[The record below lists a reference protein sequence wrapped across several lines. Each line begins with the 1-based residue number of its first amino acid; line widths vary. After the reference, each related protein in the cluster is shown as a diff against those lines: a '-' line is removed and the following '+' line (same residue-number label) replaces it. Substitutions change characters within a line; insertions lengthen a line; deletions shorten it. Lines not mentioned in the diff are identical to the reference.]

1 MKMDNLE
8 PKKLAL
14 LRILQILED
23 ETDKEHPYTQAQI
36 IKRLAEKYD
45 ITVERKAVG
54 RNLSLL
60 KEAGFGI
67 ESTKTGSFF
76 DDRTFEQSELRLL
89 VDSILC
95 SRYINKKHSED
106 LIEKIVALGGKN
118 FKSHVKHIYSVGKW
132 SKSDNIEFFY
142 NIEIADEAIETAKQI
157 TFHYNKFDET
167 ARLKKTYRQI
177 VSPYQMILHNQRY
190 YLMAYNEY
198 WKNMAFY
205 RMDKIT
211 DVEILDKPQ
220 TPIRS
225 VPGYK
230 NGIDYKDLAIS
241 RPYLYADK
249 AEKIVVACDKA
260 LMDDVVDWFGNGVSV
275 RKGNEGQIVV
285 TLYASKDAML
295 YWALQYGRRAK
306 VLEPADLVQKIK
318 QTLEDV
324 LKSYE

>member
-1 MKMDNLE
+1 MDNLE

-67 ESTKTGSFF
+67 ESTTAGSFF

-230 NGIDYKDLAIS
+230 NGIDYKDLATS

-275 RKGNEGQIVV
+275 RKGNERQIVV

>member
-1 MKMDNLE
+1 MDNLE

-67 ESTKTGSFF
+67 ESTKAGSFF
-76 DDRTFEQSELRLL
+76 DGRTFEQSELRLL

-230 NGIDYKDLAIS
+230 NGIDYKDLATS

-285 TLYASKDAML
+285 TLYASRDAML
-295 YWALQYGRRAK
+295 YWALQYGKRAK
-306 VLEPADLVQKIK
+306 VLEPEDLVQKIK

>member
-67 ESTKTGSFF
+67 ENTKAGSFF

-167 ARLKKTYRQI
+167 ARLKKTYCQI

-230 NGIDYKDLAIS
+230 NGIDYKDLATS

>member
-1 MKMDNLE
+1 MDNLE

-36 IKRLAEKYD
+36 IKRLSEKYD

-67 ESTKTGSFF
+67 ENTKAGSFF

-167 ARLKKTYRQI
+167 ARLKKTYCQI

-230 NGIDYKDLAIS
+230 NGIDYKDLATS

>member
-1 MKMDNLE
+1 MDNLE

-67 ESTKTGSFF
+67 ESTKAGSFF

-142 NIEIADEAIETAKQI
+142 NIEIADEAIERAKQI
-157 TFHYNKFDET
+157 PFHYNKFDET

-220 TPIRS
+220 TPIKS

-230 NGIDYKDLAIS
+230 NGIDYKDLATS

-295 YWALQYGRRAK
+295 YWALQYGKRAK
-306 VLEPADLVQKIK
+306 VLEPEDLVQKIK

>member
-1 MKMDNLE
+1 MDNLE

-23 ETDKEHPYTQAQI
+23 ETDKGHPYTQAQI
-36 IKRLAEKYD
+36 IKRLSEKYD

-67 ESTKTGSFF
+67 ENTKAGSFF

-230 NGIDYKDLAIS
+230 NGIDYKDLATS

>member
-1 MKMDNLE
+1 MDNLE

-67 ESTKTGSFF
+67 ESTKAGSFF
-76 DDRTFEQSELRLL
+76 DGRTFEQSELRLL

-167 ARLKKTYRQI
+167 ARLKKTYCQI

>member
-1 MKMDNLE
+1 MDNLE

-67 ESTKTGSFF
+67 ESTKAGSFF
-76 DDRTFEQSELRLL
+76 DGRTFEQSELRLL

>member
-23 ETDKEHPYTQAQI
+23 ETDKGHPYTQAQI
-36 IKRLAEKYD
+36 IKRLSEKYD

-67 ESTKTGSFF
+67 ESTKAGSFF
-76 DDRTFEQSELRLL
+76 DGRTFEQSELRLL

-167 ARLKKTYRQI
+167 ARLKKTYCQI

-230 NGIDYKDLAIS
+230 NGIDYKDLATS

-306 VLEPADLVQKIK
+306 VMEPADLVQKIK

>member
-1 MKMDNLE
+1 MDNLE

-67 ESTKTGSFF
+67 ESTKAGSFF
-76 DDRTFEQSELRLL
+76 DGRTFEQSELRLL

-167 ARLKKTYRQI
+167 ARLKKTYCQI

-230 NGIDYKDLAIS
+230 NGIDYKDLATS

>member
-1 MKMDNLE
+1 MDNLE

-67 ESTKTGSFF
+67 ESTKAGSFF

-142 NIEIADEAIETAKQI
+142 NIEIADEAIERAKQI

-220 TPIRS
+220 TPIKS

-230 NGIDYKDLAIS
+230 NGIDYKDLATS

-295 YWALQYGRRAK
+295 YWALQYGKRAK
-306 VLEPADLVQKIK
+306 VLEPEDLVQKIK

>member
-1 MKMDNLE
+1 MDNLE

-67 ESTKTGSFF
+67 ESTKAGSFF

-95 SRYINKKHSED
+95 SRYINKRHSED

-142 NIEIADEAIETAKQI
+142 NIEIADEAIERAKQI

-230 NGIDYKDLAIS
+230 NGIDYKDLATS

-306 VLEPADLVQKIK
+306 VLEPEDLVQKIK

>member
-1 MKMDNLE
+1 MDNLE

-23 ETDKEHPYTQAQI
+23 ETDKEHPYTQTQI

-67 ESTKTGSFF
+67 ESTKAGSFF

-142 NIEIADEAIETAKQI
+142 NIEIADEAIERAKQI

-230 NGIDYKDLAIS
+230 NGIDYKDLATS

>member
-1 MKMDNLE
+1 MDNLE

-36 IKRLAEKYD
+36 INRLSEKYD

-67 ESTKTGSFF
+67 ESTKAGSFF

-142 NIEIADEAIETAKQI
+142 NIEIADEAIERAKQI

-230 NGIDYKDLAIS
+230 NGIDYKDFAIS

>member
-1 MKMDNLE
+1 MDNLE

-67 ESTKTGSFF
+67 ESTKAGSFF

-275 RKGNEGQIVV
+275 RKKNEGQIVV

>member
-1 MKMDNLE
+1 MDNLE

-67 ESTKTGSFF
+67 ESTKAGSFF

-230 NGIDYKDLAIS
+230 NGIDYKDLATS

-275 RKGNEGQIVV
+275 RKGNEGQIIV

-306 VLEPADLVQKIK
+306 VLEPEDMVQKIK

>member
-67 ESTKTGSFF
+67 ESTKAGSFF

-142 NIEIADEAIETAKQI
+142 NIEIADEAIERAKQI

-230 NGIDYKDLAIS
+230 NGIDYKDLATS

-260 LMDDVVDWFGNGVSV
+260 LMDDVVDWFGNGLSV

-295 YWALQYGRRAK
+295 YWALQYGKRAK
-306 VLEPADLVQKIK
+306 VLEPEDLVQKIK

>member
-67 ESTKTGSFF
+67 ESTKAGSFF
-76 DDRTFEQSELRLL
+76 DGRTFEQSELRLL

-157 TFHYNKFDET
+157 TFHSNKFDET

-230 NGIDYKDLAIS
+230 NGIDYKDLATS

>member
-1 MKMDNLE
+1 MDNLE

-67 ESTKTGSFF
+67 ESTKAGSFF

-142 NIEIADEAIETAKQI
+142 NIEIADEAIERAKQI

-211 DVEILDKPQ
+211 DVEILDKSQ

-230 NGIDYKDLAIS
+230 NGIDYKDLATS

-275 RKGNEGQIVV
+275 RKGNEWQIVV

-295 YWALQYGRRAK
+295 YWALQYGKRAK
-306 VLEPADLVQKIK
+306 VLEPEDLVQKIK

>member
-1 MKMDNLE
+1 MDNLE

-36 IKRLAEKYD
+36 IKRLVEKYD

-67 ESTKTGSFF
+67 ESTMAGSFF

-142 NIEIADEAIETAKQI
+142 NIEIADEAIERAKQI

-220 TPIRS
+220 TPIKS

-230 NGIDYKDLAIS
+230 NGIDYKDLATS
-241 RPYLYADK
+241 RPYLYSDK

-295 YWALQYGRRAK
+295 YWALQYGKRAK
-306 VLEPADLVQKIK
+306 VLEPEDLVQKIK

>member
-1 MKMDNLE
+1 MDNLE

-67 ESTKTGSFF
+67 ESTKAGSFF

-95 SRYINKKHSED
+95 SRYINKRHSED

-142 NIEIADEAIETAKQI
+142 NIEIADEAIERAKQI

-230 NGIDYKDLAIS
+230 NGIDYKDLATS

-260 LMDDVVDWFGNGVSV
+260 LMDDVVDWFGNGVTV

-306 VLEPADLVQKIK
+306 VLEPEDLVQKIK

>member
-1 MKMDNLE
+1 MDNLE

-23 ETDKEHPYTQAQI
+23 ETDKGHPYTQAQI
-36 IKRLAEKYD
+36 IKRLSEKYD

-67 ESTKTGSFF
+67 ESTKAGSFF
-76 DDRTFEQSELRLL
+76 DGRTFEQSELRLL

-295 YWALQYGRRAK
+295 YWALQYGRRARCWNLRTWCK
-306 VLEPADLVQKIK
+306 
-318 QTLEDV
+318 
-324 LKSYE
+324 KSSKRWRTF

>member
-67 ESTKTGSFF
+67 ENTKAGSFF

>member
-36 IKRLAEKYD
+36 IKRLSEKYD

-67 ESTKTGSFF
+67 ESTKAGSFF

-142 NIEIADEAIETAKQI
+142 NIEIADEAIERAKQI

-230 NGIDYKDLAIS
+230 NGIDYKDLATS

-295 YWALQYGRRAK
+295 YWALQYGKRAK
-306 VLEPADLVQKIK
+306 VLEPEDLVQKIK

>member
-1 MKMDNLE
+1 MDNLE

-36 IKRLAEKYD
+36 IKRLSEKYD

-67 ESTKTGSFF
+67 ESTKAGSFF

-142 NIEIADEAIETAKQI
+142 NIEIADEAIEKAKQI

-220 TPIRS
+220 TPIKS

-230 NGIDYKDLAIS
+230 NGIDYKDLATS

-295 YWALQYGRRAK
+295 YWALQYGKRAK
-306 VLEPADLVQKIK
+306 VLEPEDLVQKIK

>member
-1 MKMDNLE
+1 MDNLE

-45 ITVERKAVG
+45 ITVERKAVR

-67 ESTKTGSFF
+67 ESTKAGSFF
-76 DDRTFEQSELRLL
+76 DGRTFEQSELRLL

-211 DVEILDKPQ
+211 DVEIMDKPQ
-220 TPIRS
+220 TPIKS

-230 NGIDYKDLAIS
+230 NGIDYKDLATS

>member
-1 MKMDNLE
+1 MDNLE

-23 ETDKEHPYTQAQI
+23 ETDKGHPYTQAQI

-67 ESTKTGSFF
+67 ESTKAGSFF
-76 DDRTFEQSELRLL
+76 DGRTFEQSELRLL

-167 ARLKKTYRQI
+167 ARLKKTYCQI

-230 NGIDYKDLAIS
+230 NGIDYKDLATS

>member
-1 MKMDNLE
+1 MDNLE

-67 ESTKTGSFF
+67 ESTKAGSFF
-76 DDRTFEQSELRLL
+76 DGRTFEQSELRLL

-95 SRYINKKHSED
+95 SRYINKRHSED

-230 NGIDYKDLAIS
+230 NGIDYKDLATS

>member
-67 ESTKTGSFF
+67 ESTKAGSFF

-142 NIEIADEAIETAKQI
+142 NIEIADEAIERAKQI

-220 TPIRS
+220 TPIKS

-230 NGIDYKDLAIS
+230 NGIDYKDLATS

-295 YWALQYGRRAK
+295 YWALQYGKRAK
-306 VLEPADLVQKIK
+306 VLEPEDLVQKIK

>member
-1 MKMDNLE
+1 MDNLE

-67 ESTKTGSFF
+67 ESTKAGSFF

-95 SRYINKKHSED
+95 SRYINKRHSED

-142 NIEIADEAIETAKQI
+142 NIEIADEAIERAKQI

-167 ARLKKTYRQI
+167 ARLKKTYCQI

-230 NGIDYKDLAIS
+230 NGIDYKDLATS

-306 VLEPADLVQKIK
+306 VLEPEDLVQKIK

>member
-36 IKRLAEKYD
+36 IKRLAEKYN

-67 ESTKTGSFF
+67 ENTKAGSFF
-76 DDRTFEQSELRLL
+76 DDRTFEESELRLL

-230 NGIDYKDLAIS
+230 NGIDYKDLATS

>member
-1 MKMDNLE
+1 MDNLE

-67 ESTKTGSFF
+67 ESTKAGSFF

-177 VSPYQMILHNQRY
+177 VSPYQMILHNQKY

-230 NGIDYKDLAIS
+230 NGIDYKDLATS

-260 LMDDVVDWFGNGVSV
+260 LMNDVVDWFGNGVSV

-295 YWALQYGRRAK
+295 YWALQYGKRAK
-306 VLEPADLVQKIK
+306 VLEPEDLVQKIK

>member
-1 MKMDNLE
+1 MDNLE

-36 IKRLAEKYD
+36 IKRLSEKYD

-67 ESTKTGSFF
+67 ESTKAGSFF
-76 DDRTFEQSELRLL
+76 DGRTFEQSELRLL

-167 ARLKKTYRQI
+167 ARLKKTYCQI

-230 NGIDYKDLAIS
+230 NGIDYKDLATS

-260 LMDDVVDWFGNGVSV
+260 LVDDVVDWFGNGVSV

>member
-1 MKMDNLE
+1 MDNLE

-23 ETDKEHPYTQAQI
+23 ETDREHPYTQAQI

-67 ESTKTGSFF
+67 ESTKAGSFF

-230 NGIDYKDLAIS
+230 NGIDYKDLATS

-295 YWALQYGRRAK
+295 YWALQYGKRAK
-306 VLEPADLVQKIK
+306 VLEPEDLVQKIK

>member
-67 ESTKTGSFF
+67 ESTKAGSFF

-142 NIEIADEAIETAKQI
+142 NIEIADEAIEKAKQI

-220 TPIRS
+220 TPIKS

-230 NGIDYKDLAIS
+230 NGIDYKDLATS

-295 YWALQYGRRAK
+295 YWALQYGKRAK
-306 VLEPADLVQKIK
+306 VLEPEDLVQKIK

>member
-1 MKMDNLE
+1 MDNLE

-23 ETDKEHPYTQAQI
+23 ETDREHPYTQAQI

-67 ESTKTGSFF
+67 ESTKAGSFF

-142 NIEIADEAIETAKQI
+142 NIEIADEAIEKAKQI

-220 TPIRS
+220 TPIKS

-230 NGIDYKDLAIS
+230 NGIDYKDLATS

-295 YWALQYGRRAK
+295 YWALQYGKRAK
-306 VLEPADLVQKIK
+306 VLEPEDLVQKIK

>member
-67 ESTKTGSFF
+67 ESTKAGSFF

-95 SRYINKKHSED
+95 SRYINKRHSED

-142 NIEIADEAIETAKQI
+142 NIEIADEAIERAKQI

-230 NGIDYKDLAIS
+230 NGIDYKDLATS

-306 VLEPADLVQKIK
+306 VLEPEDLVQKIK

>member
-36 IKRLAEKYD
+36 IKRLSEKYD

-67 ESTKTGSFF
+67 ESTKAGSFF

-142 NIEIADEAIETAKQI
+142 NIEIADEAIEKAKQI

-220 TPIRS
+220 TPIKS

-230 NGIDYKDLAIS
+230 NGIDYKDLATS

-295 YWALQYGRRAK
+295 YWALQYGKRAK
-306 VLEPADLVQKIK
+306 VLEPEDLVQKIK

>member
-1 MKMDNLE
+1 MDNLE

-14 LRILQILED
+14 LRILQILEN

-67 ESTKTGSFF
+67 ESTKAGSFF

-142 NIEIADEAIETAKQI
+142 NIEIADDAIEKAEQI
-157 TFHYNKFDET
+157 IFHYNKFDET